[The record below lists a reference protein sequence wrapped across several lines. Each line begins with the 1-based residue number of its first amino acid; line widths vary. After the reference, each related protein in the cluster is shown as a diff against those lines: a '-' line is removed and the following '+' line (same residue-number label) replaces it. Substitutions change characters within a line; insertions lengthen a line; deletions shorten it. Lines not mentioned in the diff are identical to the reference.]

1 MKLRDQEAY
10 IDKLTSTGRLPEEI
24 RSRKDFIDRTL
35 EDLFFVCAYV
45 LRRGKKVEYRDLN
58 HIHRKVCDWLVA
70 DPNPQKLLLMSRD
83 SLKSTIGRAGLI
95 QKFLKHSYADDEAL
109 LGILTGDQKL
119 SVEHITK
126 IEYEIETNEL
136 IQAFF
141 SGYVPTKRD
150 DAKAWNSEQI
160 RWRRVG
166 IDTGSL
172 RKTLTGFHYLGVWND
187 NLMNEINS
195 ATMDLRK
202 WAVKRWRQAES
213 LIAEGGWEWVFETPW
228 EPDDISGLILDPDGH
243 YDYSKLHRK
252 SPFIFVTD
260 TGYSVFSCFVRNEL
274 GGLNFPEKLD
284 EAYLARKRR
293 KQGSLIYA
301 RMYEGQILAD
311 DEQVFPGLLIK
322 HFEELPKY
330 YSRNIVVD
338 CSGTTSAQSTPT
350 AISICEWDPD
360 GIMHIDYADDMKID
374 VLSLKK
380 KVCDLYDKSL
390 KDGRG
395 IDQVGVE
402 WEKYGIYLVQELQA
416 SRPDIPLVPL
426 RLLGRTREARI
437 LPLQGLYESQRV
449 RSRLG
454 LDKYEAQLTGYRRGK
469 KGQETGILDTLAHQ
483 LDLRLIPKEVEAPSE
498 EDIRLNEFAKQIA
511 KDRQYQPYQPTAAQQ
526 IRGMF

>member
-10 IDKLTSTGRLPEEI
+10 IDKLTSSGRLPVEI
-24 RSRKDFIDRTL
+24 RTPKDFIERTL
-35 EDLFFVCAYV
+35 EDLFFVCAFV

-70 DPNPQKLLLMSRD
+70 DPNLQKLLLMSRD

-95 QKFLKHSYADDEAL
+95 QKFLKHSYTDDEAL
-109 LGILTGDQKL
+109 LGIVTGDEKL
-119 SVEHITK
+119 SIEHITK
-126 IEYEIETNEL
+126 FEYEVETNDL

-141 SGYVPTKRD
+141 SGYIPTKRA
-150 DAKAWNSEQI
+150 DAAAWNAEQI
-160 RWRRVG
+160 RWKKVG

-172 RKTLTGFHYLGVWND
+172 RKSLTGRHYLGIWND
-187 NLMNEINS
+187 NLMNEVNS
-195 ATMDLRK
+195 ATADLRK

-228 EPDDISGLILDPDGH
+228 EPDDVSGLILDPDGH
-243 YDYSKLHRK
+243 FDYGKIHRK
-252 SPFIFVTD
+252 SPAMFISE
-260 TGYSVFSCFVRNEL
+260 TGYSVFSCFARNEA

-284 EAYLARKRR
+284 ETYLARKRR

-311 DEQVFPGLLIK
+311 DEQVFPGGLIK

-360 GIMHIDYADDMKID
+360 GIMHIDYAEDMKID

-395 IDQVGVE
+395 VDQVGVE
-402 WEKYGIYLVQELQA
+402 WEKYGIYLVQELQV

-426 RLLGRTREARI
+426 RLLGRTRDARI

-449 RSRLG
+449 RSRVG
-454 LDKYEAQLTGYRRGK
+454 LDKYEAQLKGYRRGK

-511 KDRQYQPYQPTAAQQ
+511 KDRQFQPYQPTAAQQ